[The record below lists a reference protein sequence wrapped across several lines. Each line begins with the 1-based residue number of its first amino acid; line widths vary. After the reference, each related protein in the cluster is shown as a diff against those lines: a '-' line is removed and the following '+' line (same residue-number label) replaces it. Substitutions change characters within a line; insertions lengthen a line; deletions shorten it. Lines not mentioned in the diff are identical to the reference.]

1 VKELDDLIAFLES
14 RIPANPESPQNLK
27 LAKVFEKDLNSY
39 FKDLENAL
47 PVKKIEQIYTKYAEQ
62 G

>member
-1 VKELDDLIAFLES
+1 MKELDDLIAFLES

-27 LAKVFEKDLNSY
+27 LAKELEKDMQDY
-39 FKDLENAL
+39 FKKLENAL